1 MIIFIITRI
10 LDVVTT
16 LLNIQKYGTWD
27 VEMNP
32 LVKSIGEQGI
42 YSFMAY
48 QFTVI
53 ILAMVIVD
61 RFKYKK
67 FVFGTFSI
75 ISMLAVAINIYC
87 LTL

>member
-32 LVKSIGEQGI
+32 LMKHIGEQGI
-42 YSFMAY
+42 YPFMAY
-48 QFTVI
+48 QLLVV
-53 ILAMVIVD
+53 ILAVVVID
-61 RFKYKK
+61 RFKYKN
-67 FVFGTFSI
+67 FVFGVFSI
-75 ISMLAVAINIYC
+75 ISMIAVAINIYC

>member
-48 QFTVI
+48 QLLVVV
-53 ILAMVIVD
+53 LAIVLVD
-61 RFKYKK
+61 K
-67 FVFGTFSI
+67 FRIRNLVYISFSI
-75 ISMLAVAINIYC
+75 ISMIAVIVNIWC